1 MRIFIL
7 VLVTFLFSNIS
18 HAKWG
23 KGELKLDKETME
35 HVMRYMYGAGNE
47 KYSGDADRTQ
57 DPWIMV
63 ISEDGTWSQYSYCP
77 KEYSGNCTPPNAA
90 RNIKT
95 CEKGSRGSPCFVFA
109 IKKKIVWKNGGEKVR
124 IKRKDLKSP
133 YVVAKKIQDAGFYDG
148 DISQLV
154 GIDISTGQ
162 VNEDIKITGEKD
174 NKVTSTNNEKDIV
187 KELETLTK
195 LYEGGSLTK
204 EEFEKAK
211 KKLFK
216 N

>member
-1 MRIFIL
+1 M
-7 VLVTFLFSNIS
+7 
-18 HAKWG
+18 
-23 KGELKLDKETME
+23 
-35 HVMRYMYGAGNE
+35 
-47 KYSGDADRTQ
+47 
-57 DPWIMV
+57 
-63 ISEDGTWSQYSYCP
+63 
-77 KEYSGNCTPPNAA
+77 
-90 RNIKT
+90 
-95 CEKGSRGSPCFVFA
+95 
-109 IKKKIVWKNGGEKVR
+109 
-124 IKRKDLKSP
+124 KSP